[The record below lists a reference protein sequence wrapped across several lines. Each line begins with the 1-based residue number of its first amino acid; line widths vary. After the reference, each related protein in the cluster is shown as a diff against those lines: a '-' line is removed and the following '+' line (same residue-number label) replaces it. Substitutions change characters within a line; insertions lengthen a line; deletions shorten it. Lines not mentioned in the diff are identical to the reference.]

1 MFSSL
6 MSHILKKKTKAGI
19 VKKFHY
25 IQIIS
30 VQYHLLYQIIYQT
43 SLGTLS
49 LLIYF
54 SLLYFYNPCMLF
66 VSLETWEHAL
76 FAYGCFS
83 LVLGHF

>member
-1 MFSSL
+1 

-43 SLGTLS
+43 SSGSLS

-66 VSLETWEHAL
+66 VSLETWSMHYLLMGVFHL
-76 FAYGCFS
+76 F
-83 LVLGHF
+83 